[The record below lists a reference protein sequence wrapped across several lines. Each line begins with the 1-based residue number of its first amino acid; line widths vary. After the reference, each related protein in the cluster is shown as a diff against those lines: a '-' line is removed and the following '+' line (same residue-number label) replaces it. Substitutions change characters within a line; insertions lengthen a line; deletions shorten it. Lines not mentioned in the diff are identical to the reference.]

1 MAGTAPKR
9 RRLAEY
15 AARPKPATRPTSSCS
30 PVREHRDSIPEGAG
44 PAGQPSHIFHRR
56 CACPAPPLRWGGGEH
71 RDIAPLIFEAAT
83 MKDVKN
89 PLSIVPV
96 RFPTA
101 EVANPPAIA
110 SPIFFDDSIRL
121 PTGGLD
127 KERVI
132 DCIAASVS
140 KMLHKLT
147 PEYSRD
153 WFQTTVR
160 KLLREDRSPFDR
172 LTVAAAVAGDE
183 KADRELGRG
192 YVEIPSGGLSNGPGG
207 HLHGGEDVEHRILN
221 EPHKRRP
228 GRRLAD
234 NFVRDPELCALI
246 WEISRALR
254 KFGVP
259 NPQPWH
265 HGHRKGR
272 IGHQLSRGRAGPPR
286 LSSQR
291 KNPPGNLGWPNGQ
304 ARAGNFL
311 CQGPRGQCG

>member
-1 MAGTAPKR
+1 
-9 RRLAEY
+9 
-15 AARPKPATRPTSSCS
+15 
-30 PVREHRDSIPEGAG
+30 
-44 PAGQPSHIFHRR
+44 
-56 CACPAPPLRWGGGEH
+56 
-71 RDIAPLIFEAAT
+71 

-101 EVANPPAIA
+101 EVANLPAIA

-183 KADRELGRG
+183 NADRELGRV
-192 YVEIPSGGLSNGPGG
+192 YVEIQRGELSSGPGR
-207 HLHGGEDVEHRILN
+207 HLHVREYVEHRILN

-254 KFGVP
+254 KFGVRP
-259 NPQPWH
+259 TRSP
-265 HGHRKGR
+265 GTTDTE
-272 IGHQLSRGRAGPPR
+272 RAESAISFLVAALDRLGYPLKEKTLQEIWVGPTGKLVR
-286 LSSQR
+286 EIFS
-291 KNPPGNLGWPNGQ
+291 
-304 ARAGNFL
+304 ARARADSVDNS
-311 CQGPRGQCG
+311 PPKT